1 MQALVGTVPLLRLA
15 LRRDRWLLPL
25 IAVGFAGVAASTVSS
40 TAALYPDAAGRVE
53 AAVAMN
59 GTASLVALY
68 GRIYDPTSLGAL
80 AVIKLSAF
88 GASLLALVIVAM
100 VIRHT
105 RVDEESGRLE
115 SLPRA
120 GRAAP
125 LVAALIVAM
134 GTAAVTGLLTSFGLL
149 AAGLPAAGSLAFGLA
164 WGATGIAFAAVAGLV
179 AQVTASARTARGLA
193 MAIVAVTYVLRALGD
208 LDQPS
213 WATWLSPIG
222 WNQQVRAF
230 AGDRLEVIVLS
241 LIVAAAL
248 VPVAVALRNRRDL
261 GAGMVADRP
270 GPVRGRLHTSLGLA
284 WRLQSRSLL
293 TWLVGFLVVG
303 AILGSLAGDV
313 EGLFTSEQIVDLIT
327 SLGGTRALTDAVLSA
342 YVVFAGIAAG
352 AYAIAAT
359 TRLRAEESAG
369 HVDLLL
375 TRPVTRPGWAMGHL
389 GIALVGTLLLLLA
402 FGLGAGVAAAVSLAD
417 PDQVGRVLLAAAVQ
431 APASWV
437 MAALVVLLFGW
448 APRAILAAW
457 GVLITAVL
465 LAEFGPLWNVPDVML
480 DLSPFAHIPRLP
492 VSSGAGE
499 LVALVCVGALLSL
512 SGLWGWRR
520 RDVQT

>member
-1 MQALVGTVPLLRLA
+1 VQALVGTGSLLRLA
-15 LRRDRWLLPL
+15 LRRDRWLLPV
-25 IAVGFAGVAASTVSS
+25 IALGFAGVAASTVSS
-40 TAALYPDAAGRVE
+40 TASLYPDEAGRVE

-88 GASLLALVIVAM
+88 GASLLALVIVAL

-125 LVAALIVAM
+125 LVAALVVGM

-149 AAGLPAAGSLAFGLA
+149 AAGLPVAGSLAFGLA

-193 MAIVAVTYVLRALGD
+193 MAAVAVTYVLRALGD

-230 AGDRLEVIVLS
+230 AGDRLAVIVLP
-241 LIVAAAL
+241 LVVAVAL
-248 VPVAVALRNRRDL
+248 VPLAVALRNRRDL
-261 GAGMVADRP
+261 GAGVVADRP
-270 GPVRGRLHTSLGLA
+270 GPDRGRLRTAVALA
-284 WRLQSRSLL
+284 WRLQARSLL
-293 TWLVGFLVVG
+293 TWLVGFVAVG
-303 AILGSLAGDV
+303 AILGSLAGDI
-313 EGLFTSEQIVDLIT
+313 EGLFTSDQIVDLIT
-327 SLGGTRALTDAVLSA
+327 TLGGTRALTDAVLSA

-359 TRLRAEESAG
+359 ARLRAEESAG

-375 TRPVTRPGWAMGHL
+375 TRPVTRSGWAAGHL
-389 GIALVGTLLLLLA
+389 LIALVGALLLLLA
-402 FGLGAGVAAAVSLAD
+402 FGLGAGIAAAVSLSD
-417 PDQVGRVLLAAAVQ
+417 PAQVGRVLVAAAVQ
-431 APASWV
+431 APAAWV
-437 MAALVVLLFGW
+437 MSALVVLLFGW
-448 APRAILAAW
+448 APRATLAAW
-457 GVLITAVL
+457 GVLIAVVL
-465 LAEFGPLWNVPDVML
+465 LAEFGPLWNVPAAVL
-480 DLSPFAHIPRLP
+480 DLSPFAHVPRLP
-492 VSSGAGE
+492 VSSGAAG
-499 LVALVCVGALLSL
+499 LVGLVGVAALLSV

-520 RDVQT
+520 RDVQP